1 MNSIL
6 EYTNVMA
13 LRKCKYNDGIKN
25 KVCNTNVSD
34 VLDIFKKGRDIVH
47 DSLITEH
54 VNDEQS
60 NHILDDL
67 NNVSNNNVS
76 NNDKYIQN
84 EYTKSERLDVLFH
97 KLHRLEFIDTNGC
110 IMVKPPKL
118 MRNSRIDSTN
128 NVVPFCIITF
138 EEKIAKF
145 EEKITLLEK
154 SLNHEEII
162 SLYENR
168 LNKLENYIICKN
180 QSGLYNEN

>member
-6 EYTNVMA
+6 EYKNVMA
-13 LRKCKYNDGIKN
+13 FRKYKSINGTNNNVYKN
-25 KVCNTNVSD
+25 NVSD
-34 VLDIFKKGRDIVH
+34 
-47 DSLITEH
+47 E
-54 VNDEQS
+54 S

-67 NNVSNNNVS
+67 NNNVSNNNEYRHGLYIMGDS
-76 NNDKYIQN
+76 IQN
-84 EYTKSERLDVLFH
+84 EYTKSERLDILFH

-118 MRNSRIDSTN
+118 MRSSHIDSTN
-128 NVVPFCIITF
+128 NGPCSIITL

-168 LNKLENYIICKN
+168 LNKLEDYIICKN
-180 QSGLYNEN
+180 KKKMYDEN